1 MLLFQLFQDKSL
13 SDGIFFLELLSSV
26 QPRVVNWSLVTKGV
40 TGKNEVQVE
49 FIMSSAKN
57 QGYLS
62 VASSSSVLM
71 PVQSID
77 TKYNCRISIMCSIL
91 EMMTALNSFPGLML
105 V

>member
-1 MLLFQLFQDKSL
+1 MFLFHLFQDKSL

-40 TGKNEVQVE
+40 TGKNEVKVE

-62 VASSSSVLM
+62 VASSSVLL
-71 PVQSID
+71 PVQNID

-91 EMMTALNSFPGLML
+91 EMMTAFNSFPWLML